1 LLVSDLILP
10 SSSAPI
16 FSGTEFTLPAIIE
29 RAGKRATYRYV
40 EFFTA
45 EIRNLNTRLAYY
57 RALTQFF
64 DWLEDCYPGLG
75 IHQVNSIVIAQY
87 IEVHPGSALT
97 KNQHLSAIRSLF
109 RWLETGG
116 VIVENPAVEVRGV
129 KHRTKQ
135 GKTPILSDEEMVQ
148 LLGSIDTSNVVGL
161 RDRALI
167 ATMFFSFARIG
178 AVLGMNVG
186 DYFQKGKR
194 YWFRLH
200 EKGGK
205 YHELPAHHTAE
216 EYLDQYIEAAGLR
229 ETKDSPLFQTAP
241 GRSRKLSGQRL
252 QRQEAWAMVKRRA
265 LAAGVSTKACNH
277 TFRASGITNFLRN
290 GGSRDNAQKIAAHED
305 IRTTALYDRRDDE
318 VSLDEVERI
327 RL

>member
-1 LLVSDLILP
+1 MLRGAEFVLPPILH
-10 SSSAPI
+10 
-16 FSGTEFTLPAIIE
+16 

-64 DWLEDCYPGLG
+64 GWLEDCYPDLG
-75 IHQVNSIVIAQY
+75 IHQVNSIIIAHY
-87 IEVHPGSALT
+87 IEIHPGSALT
-97 KNQHLSAIRSLF
+97 RNQHLSAIKSLF
-109 RWLETGG
+109 RWLQADG
-116 VIVENPAVEVRGV
+116 VIVEDPAVEVRGV
-129 KHRTKQ
+129 KHRAKQ
-135 GKTPILSDEEMVQ
+135 GKTPVLSDEEMVQ
-148 LLGSIDTSNVVGL
+148 LLSSIDTSNVMGL

-186 DYFQKGKR
+186 DYFPKGKR

-205 YHELPAHHTAE
+205 YHELPTHHTAE
-216 EYLDQYIEAAGLR
+216 EYLDQYLDAARLR
-229 ETKDSPLFQTAP
+229 DMKDNPLFQTAP
-241 GRSRKLSGQRL
+241 GRSRKLSGKRL

-265 LAAGVSTKACNH
+265 LAAGVSTEACNH

-318 VSLDEVERI
+318 VSLDEIEKIRI
-327 RL
+327 

>member
-1 LLVSDLILP
+1 MLR
-10 SSSAPI
+10 
-16 FSGTEFTLPAIIE
+16 GTEFVLPPILH

-57 RALTQFF
+57 RALTRFF
-64 DWLEDCYPGLG
+64 EWLEDCYPGLE
-75 IHQVNSIVIAQY
+75 IHQVNSIIIAHY
-87 IEVHPGSALT
+87 IEIHPGSALT
-97 KNQHLSAIRSLF
+97 RNQHLSGIRSLF
-109 RWLETGG
+109 RWLKDDG
-116 VIVENPAVEVRGV
+116 VIVENPAAEVRGV
-129 KHRTKQ
+129 KHRAKQ
-135 GKTPILSDEEMVQ
+135 GKTPVLSDEEMVQ
-148 LLGSIDTSNVVGL
+148 LLDSIDTSHVVGL

-178 AVLGMNVG
+178 AVLGMKVG
-186 DYFQKGKR
+186 DYFPKGKR

-205 YHELPAHHTAE
+205 YHELPAHHIAE
-216 EYLDQYIEAAGLR
+216 EYLDQYLEAAGLR
-229 ETKDSPLFQTAP
+229 EMKDSPLFQTAP
-241 GRSRKLSGQRL
+241 GRSRKLTGLRL

-265 LAAGVSTKACNH
+265 LAAGVSTEACNH

-318 VSLDEVERI
+318 VSLDEIERI

>member
-1 LLVSDLILP
+1 MLP
-10 SSSAPI
+10 
-16 FSGTEFTLPAIIE
+16 GTEFVLPLIFE

-57 RALTQFF
+57 RALTRFF
-64 DWLEDCYPGLG
+64 DWLEACYPGLG
-75 IHQVNSIVIAQY
+75 IHQVNSIIIAHY
-87 IEVHPGSALT
+87 VELHPGSALT

-109 RWLETGG
+109 RWLAADG
-116 VIVENPAVEVRGV
+116 VVTENPAAEVRGV
-129 KHRTKQ
+129 KHRAKQ
-135 GKTPILSDEEMVQ
+135 GKTPVLSDEEMVQ
-148 LLGSIDTSNVVGL
+148 LLNSIDTSTVVGL

-186 DYFQKGKR
+186 DYFPKGKR
-194 YWFRLH
+194 YFFRLH

-205 YHELPAHHTAE
+205 YHEVPAHHTTE

-229 ETKDSPLFQTAP
+229 DMKDNPLFQTAP
-241 GRSRKLSGQRL
+241 GRSQKLTGQRL

-265 LAAGVSTKACNH
+265 LAAGVSTEACNH

-318 VSLDEVERI
+318 ISLDEIERI